1 LGVTLFLFFVFCF
14 FLWPFYFFVFCFLF
28 FFGSLHA
35 LSNWARVAT
44 LSAEVSKHNATRRRF
59 AMSDDASRP
68 SRSLPSADLL
78 ALRDDELCTLRVK
91 CEDAVERPL
100 RRDYIDELHR
110 FRSDPLTCEPNWLQV
125 SQSGTHFLARNGFPL
140 QVLRAPQTRTQTQSQ
155 PAQPPARERFHL
167 LIDQSGS
174 MQGVNT
180 SLCASAREL
189 VEDLAPDV
197 LVAVSTFSS
206 DVRIGAYSSRDA
218 ACAALA
224 QLRAAGSTRMNDA
237 ILEVIRADA
246 DQDRRDESACLRNTL
261 LVLTDGVDNAST
273 STAADVRRALD
284 AWQAKPGH
292 TLIFLGAYENAEV
305 SASRYG
311 VPAARAMSVAP
322 DSAALRSAFRSVSE
336 NYRANASGFSPQQRS
351 SSSVGSTTRSS

>member
-1 LGVTLFLFFVFCF
+1 
-14 FLWPFYFFVFCFLF
+14 
-28 FFGSLHA
+28 
-35 LSNWARVAT
+35 
-44 LSAEVSKHNATRRRF
+44 
-59 AMSDDASRP
+59 MS
-68 SRSLPSADLL
+68 SADLL

-125 SQSGTHFLARNGFPL
+125 SESGTHFLTRNGFPL
-140 QVLRAPQTRTQTQSQ
+140 HVLRAARTQTRSQ
-155 PAQPPARERFHL
+155 PAHPLARERFHL

-261 LVLTDGVDNAST
+261 LVLTDGVDNASS

-322 DSAALRSAFRSVSE
+322 DSAALRSAFRSVSD
-336 NYRANASGFSPQQRS
+336 NHRANASGFSPQQRS